1 MTPNAW
7 LNMTATGASPWIP
20 TLSRWYG
27 RLLDGMLTVA
37 GVLLLVMTLM
47 IGADVFLRNIGAG
60 GVPPSNELAE
70 DSLYFITLLAAPGLL
85 RQGRHIRVDIVLRAL
100 PLRVGWLMEWAGDII
115 GLACCLV
122 FVWYGA
128 SAAAASFADGALSIK
143 TLVLPEWW
151 LLAPMPAAFA
161 LLAIEFVFRM
171 HRLTLAERRPRDD
184 AVSAS

>member
-1 MTPNAW
+1 LIRN
-7 LNMTATGASPWIP
+7 
-20 TLSRWYG
+20 LSQWYG
-27 RLLDGMLTVA
+27 RLLDGMLTLA
-37 GVLLLVMTLM
+37 GVLLLVMTMM
-47 IGADVFLRNIGAG
+47 IGADVLLRNIGAG

-70 DSLYFITLLAAPGLL
+70 DCLYLVTLLAAPGLL
-85 RQGRHIRVDIVLRAL
+85 RQGQHIRVDIVLRAL
-100 PLRVGWLMEWAGDII
+100 PLRIGWILEWAGDVI
-115 GLACCLV
+115 GFACCVV

-128 SAAAASFADGALSIK
+128 GVAAASFSDEALSIK

-171 HRLTLAERRPRDD
+171 HRLALAERRPRED